1 MPVSPV
7 PGEPAPDGLDLVI
20 DFVNTLDLDEGL
32 DALAST
38 NGLDGWLA
46 ERALLRANGPRASE
60 RDRRQAVE
68 LREALRALMLHD
80 NSDAAGPYDARI
92 GRYDLF
98 ADYIAVTLNRD
109 CAITVRINQLQLSR
123 VSRAYT
129 GFNPLCVST

>member
-20 DFVNTLDLDEGL
+20 DFVNTLDLDDGL

-60 RDRRQAVE
+60 RDWRQAVE

-80 NSDAAGPYDARI
+80 NSAAAAGQARNVLERVARR
-92 GRYDLF
+92 GK
-98 ADYIAVTLNRD
+98 
-109 CAITVRINQLQLSR
+109 LS
-123 VSRAYT
+123 AH
-129 GFNPLCVST
+129 FQ

>member
-46 ERALLRANGPRASE
+46 G
-60 RDRRQAVE
+60 DR
-68 LREALRALMLHD
+68 
-80 NSDAAGPYDARI
+80 
-92 GRYDLF
+92 
-98 ADYIAVTLNRD
+98 
-109 CAITVRINQLQLSR
+109 
-123 VSRAYT
+123 
-129 GFNPLCVST
+129 